1 MRRTIKL
8 KSKKKEGRPL
18 TWNSLGQLFE
28 GSWNSLKR
36 AGGTGR
42 GVVRRWEKKQR
53 QGKRQ
58 RQARRQG
65 QENRLGLRQRET
77 REKI

>member
-1 MRRTIKL
+1 
-8 KSKKKEGRPL
+8 
-18 TWNSLGQLFE
+18 

-36 AGGTGR
+36 AGGRGG

-65 QENRLGLRQRET
+65 QEKRLGQDRERQRK
-77 REKI
+77 KI